1 MFWRNP
7 SAAFFNFLL
16 PLLLLVLIASAFA
29 GDDDELEVLVPG
41 VAGMG
46 VLATTF
52 TALAFN
58 LTFLREEGVL
68 KRIRGTPMPAGAYLA
83 GLIGSAALNAARAG
97 GARGADRQPRL
108 RRRAGRTTRCCW
120 RCSPCS
126 GVVCFASLGIA
137 FSHVIP
143 NEDAAPAYTNAVFL
157 PLLFISGVFYSA
169 DELPEALKTIAEVL
183 PLKHLIDGLSEAIV
197 GGGGDAAAA
206 AAVVGAWA
214 IARCRAGRALLPL
227 GVGRGATAAGR
238 ARGGAATPRARASP
252 GSGRR
257 AGARSAASGPAP
269 RGGPPR
275 APRRSRGSP
284 PGRAAGAS

>member
-1 MFWRNP
+1 MSTLGRKQPARPAARGSFQLAWQQFRFERRMFWRNP

-58 LTFLREEGVL
+58 LTVLREEGVL

-83 GLIGSAALNAARAG
+83 GLIGSAALNALLQVALVVAIG
-97 GARGADRQPRL
+97 NLAYGVEWPEDPLMLVAFTL
-108 RRRAGRTTRCCW
+108 L
-120 RCSPCS
+120 
-126 GVVCFASLGIA
+126 GVVCFASLGVA
-137 FSHVIP
+137 FSHAIP
-143 NEDAAPAYTNAVFL
+143 NEDAAPAYTNAIFL

-169 DELPEALKTIAEVL
+169 DELPDALKVIAEAL

-197 GGGGDAAAA
+197 GGGGDAGLA
-206 AAVVGAWA
+206 AAVVAGWA
-214 IARCRAGRALLPL
+214 VAGIVLAL
-227 GVGRGATAAGR
+227 RFFR
-238 ARGGAATPRARASP
+238 WE
-252 GSGRR
+252 
-257 AGARSAASGPAP
+257 
-269 RGGPPR
+269 
-275 APRRSRGSP
+275 
-284 PGRAAGAS
+284 